1 MLTEQQIKGAI
12 HRATKGKK
20 VIAMRDGRGGV
31 AGLECRVSYKGTAS
45 FAYLYRREGS
55 KVRQRLYLGEYGPD
69 YGLAKARRDAKIAQG
84 KRAEGADPIAERELR
99 NTEIRKAAHKAKTEE
114 AAAARAVTIEELAK
128 LFIAS
133 REGPWAKKYKAILER
148 RALPVLGKKRPAT
161 SIVRADIQRLVDRI
175 REDGF
180 PVQAR
185 RVFEVTRAMLRWA
198 ASRDYISIEP
208 WRGVELPAKNDARTR
223 VLDAG
228 ELRWLWK
235 QTETW
240 VEDNP
245 NLGHIVRL
253 ELLLGQRSGE
263 VCGMRR
269 RELANNLLTW
279 TIPAERCKNGVAHNV
294 PLPPLARDIIRGAM
308 SGEDSEPENDHLF
321 VGARGKPA
329 RADDVA
335 HDLAEAISTHNSD
348 RTKKHRIEQFTPHDL
363 RRTVA
368 TSLEKMG
375 VPTMVISKVLNHI
388 SAKAAS
394 VTTRHYAHADL
405 ELEVRAALTRWQAA
419 LEQILGGEDPF
430 ETRIEDIAE
439 LERRMLAKGRQ
450 RPRFHAVKQ
459 LRT

>member
-1 MLTEQQIKGAI
+1 MLTEQKIKGAI
-12 HRATKGKK
+12 HRASKEKK
-20 VIAMRDGRGGV
+20 IIAMRDGDGGV

-55 KVRQRLYLGEYGPD
+55 TVRQRLYLGEYGPD
-69 YGLAKARRDAKIAQG
+69 YSLAKARRDAKIAQG
-84 KRAEGADPIAERELR
+84 RRAEGADPIADRELK
-99 NTEIRKAAHKAKTEE
+99 NAEVRKAADKAKAEE
-114 AAAARAVTIEELAK
+114 EAAARAVTIAELAQ

-133 REGPWAKKYKAILER
+133 REGPWASKYKSILER
-148 RALPVLGKKRPAT
+148 RALPILGKRRPAAA
-161 SIVRADIQRLVDRI
+161 IVRADIQRLVDRI

-198 ASRDYISIEP
+198 AGRDYIASEP

-223 VLDAG
+223 VLDAS
-228 ELRWLWK
+228 ELRWLWQ
-235 QTETW
+235 QTEGW
-240 VEDNP
+240 VETNP
-245 NLGHIVRL
+245 NLGRIVRL

-269 RELANNLLTW
+269 RELAGNLLNW
-279 TIPAERCKNGVAHNV
+279 TIPAERCKNGVAHTV

-308 SGEDSEPENDHLF
+308 GGEDCELAPENDHLF

-329 RADDVA
+329 RADDIA
-335 HDLAEAISTHNSD
+335 HDLADAISKHNSD
-348 RTKKHRIEQFTPHDL
+348 RTNKQRVAPFTPHDL

-375 VPTMVISKVLNHI
+375 VPTTVISKVLNHI

-430 ETRIEDIAE
+430 ETRIEDIAA
-439 LERRMLAKGRQ
+439 LERRMLAKGAGARA
-450 RPRFHAVKQ
+450 RLRAVK
-459 LRT
+459 